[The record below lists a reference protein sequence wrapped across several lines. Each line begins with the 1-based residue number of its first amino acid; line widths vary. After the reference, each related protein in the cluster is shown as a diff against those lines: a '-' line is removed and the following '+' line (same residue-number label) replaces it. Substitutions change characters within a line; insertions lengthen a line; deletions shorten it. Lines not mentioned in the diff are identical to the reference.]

1 MISNGS
7 PDPGDGH
14 PPRRR
19 GLPPSRRRVAK
30 RPSTGRIVAAWTS
43 VAVALLLV
51 VASLGA
57 YVKYRSVWNSINRI
71 DVGSL
76 EPAAPQD
83 TGALNILLIGSDSR
97 AGTNRQF
104 GAGISGQRSDTIMI
118 LHISPGH
125 RGATVL
131 SIPRDSMV
139 PQVACP
145 AMGPGTPGQQADP
158 GQTERINATFANGGP
173 GCLWKTVERETG
185 IPVDHFIEL
194 TFTGFERVID
204 DIGGVSIC
212 LPEAVNDP
220 DSGLH
225 LTAGLHHVM
234 GREALA
240 FWRERHIGTGS
251 DLQRIQRDQFLMAS
265 LLQGIAHSGF
275 LGSPAKVYS
284 VVVDAASAMTT
295 DTGLDL
301 STMLRIADSLRGLST
316 GSVQFVQVPEVPYPG
331 DPGAEVMFAQPQAS
345 RLFSAISHNTTPPR
359 ATRPGLR
366 PDRAAAPAASQRS
379 GPSATGAAAPSPSPS
394 PQSSGL
400 TRTYGGI
407 NGNASVCHDQS
418 AFTGGDAPA
427 DFPNP

>member
-1 MISNGS
+1 M
-7 PDPGDGH
+7 
-14 PPRRR
+14 
-19 GLPPSRRRVAK
+19 
-30 RPSTGRIVAAWTS
+30 AAWVS

-51 VASLGA
+51 AVSLGA
-57 YVKYRSVWNSINRI
+57 YLRYRSVWNSINRI

-97 AGTNRQF
+97 SGTNRQF
-104 GAGISGQRSDTIMI
+104 GAGVSGQRSDTIMI

-158 GQTERINATFANGGP
+158 GQTERINATFASGGP

-185 IPVDHFIEL
+185 IPIDHFIEL

-212 LPEAVNDP
+212 LPEAVDDP

-301 STMLRIADSLRGLST
+301 GTMLRIADSLRGLST
-316 GSVQFVQVPEVPYPG
+316 GSVQFIQVPEVPYPG

-359 ATRPGLR
+359 AGRPARPGLR
-366 PDRAAAPAASQRS
+366 PGQATGSAPSRRS
-379 GPSATGAAAPSPSPS
+379 GPSATRAAAPSPS

-400 TRTYGGI
+400 TGSYGGI
-407 NGNASVCHDQS
+407 NGNASACHDQS